1 VLSYFDIGFDLSI
14 EYYDG
19 FLESDILVVAN
30 HEATNEEALADL
42 FQEESREVI
51 VRVETKTPIETLEG
65 DDLLYVRCLQEI
77 VKKLEELNTDERS
90 AFYKSQYI

>member
-30 HEATNEEALADL
+30 HEATNEEALVDL

-51 VRVETKTPIETLEG
+51 VRVESETPIETLEG
-65 DDLLYVRCLQEI
+65 DDLLYVRSL
-77 VKKLEELNTDERS
+77 
-90 AFYKSQYI
+90 

>member
-1 VLSYFDIGFDLSI
+1 VLEYFDIGFDLSI

-19 FLESDILVVAN
+19 YLESSILVVAN
-30 HEATNEEALADL
+30 HEATNEEALTDL

-51 VRVETKTPIETLEG
+51 SRVESKTPIETLEG
-65 DDLLYVRCLQEI
+65 DDILYVKSLQEI